1 MSQRSLIGSPLLNSI
16 RKAACPSYREA
27 SSSTMTPA
35 VRQFLSETS
44 PLGFREATKRGSL
57 LDATVFVSL
66 SAETPDGYLA
76 RTTFLIMESPGR
88 SRRVIEYWTASAS
101 RLFQLH
107 ESCPMEWNGAEL
119 WCHASTLPE
128 TMRPVLR
135 ERPALLFN
143 GWRDGQS
150 PACVVDFPALSPSG
164 GQIPATCSKPTSSIS
179 KCADT
184 AWPNLIRCTDGR
196 WRVVS

>member
-1 MSQRSLIGSPLLNSI
+1 MSQRLLIGSPLLNSI

-44 PLGFREATKRGSL
+44 QLAFKEATRRGSL

-107 ESCPMEWNGAEL
+107 ESCPMEWNGVEL

-143 GWRDGQS
+143 GWRDEQS
-150 PACVVDFPALSPSG
+150 LGCDSVSLERNLFG
-164 GQIPATCSKPTSSIS
+164 GPILDTCSKPTSSIS
-179 KCADT
+179 RCADT
-184 AWPNLIRCTDGR
+184 AWPNLIRCTDGL
-196 WRVVS
+196 WR